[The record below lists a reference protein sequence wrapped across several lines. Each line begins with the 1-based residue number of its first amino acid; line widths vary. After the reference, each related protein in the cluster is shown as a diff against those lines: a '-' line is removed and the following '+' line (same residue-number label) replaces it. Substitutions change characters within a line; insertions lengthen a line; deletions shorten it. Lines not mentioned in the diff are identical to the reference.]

1 MVMTSSK
8 KVLLIDGGGVGH
20 VAELMETATRVVM
33 MLWCTSNF
41 VDEVEGRTEA
51 NESTPASE
59 DGGATEETMR

>member
-1 MVMTSSK
+1 
-8 KVLLIDGGGVGH
+8 
-20 VAELMETATRVVM
+20 METATRVVM